1 MKYGEIVKDSD
12 GYNVSGFVNLGACVM
27 SMGQLDQA
35 KTYLLSA
42 LECDPSHFESLYNLG
57 KTLSRENNSY
67 LFRFI
72 LGLVLKKQGNY
83 EEALEC
89 FQKFSGSLALLPSVV
104 YHTATLLELMGDSEA
119 AADTYQQLLG
129 LVPSD
134 APVLQ
139 KLGELYDHEGDK
151 QQAHHYHVDVSF
163 LVL

>member
-1 MKYGEIVKDSD
+1 M
-12 GYNVSGFVNLGACVM
+12 
-27 SMGQLDQA
+27 
-35 KTYLLSA
+35 
-42 LECDPSHFESLYNLG
+42 
-57 KTLSRENNSY
+57 
-67 LFRFI
+67 
-72 LGLVLKKQGNY
+72 
-83 EEALEC
+83 EC

-134 APVLQ
+134 ASVLQ

-163 LVL
+163 LLLYSVLLKYIKNFSLSDITLEIYQ